1 MLGRNKLRA
10 IAGGKLPLKDKDDQ
24 TSVDTAVGPQP
35 IEAAEVHRIY
45 PVANTTADPRL
56 HELLKL
62 VEELRADREDLRT
75 DRDAWRDLALQA
87 RRQRRWWSR

>member
-1 MLGRNKLRA
+1 MLGINRLRA
-10 IAGGKLPLKDKDDQ
+10 IAGGNLPLKDKDDQ
-24 TSVDTAVGPQP
+24 GSVETV
-35 IEAAEVHRIY
+35 ETAEVHRIY

-56 HELLKL
+56 VELLKL

-87 RRQRRWWSR
+87 RRRRWWWSR

>member
-1 MLGRNKLRA
+1 MLGMNKLRA
-10 IAGGKLPLKDKDDQ
+10 IAGGKLPVKDKDDQ
-24 TSVDTAVGPQP
+24 TPVNTAVGPQP
-35 IEAAEVHRIY
+35 IETAEVHRIY

-87 RRQRRWWSR
+87 RRQRWWWSR